1 MLSHRKR
8 KPLAARAGSWI
19 PELDTQPAYSV
30 MAQPILV
37 EGDLV
42 SHITFDYLNEGRPLQ
57 VLDTNRTEALCHYT
71 EGPQQTPVLT
81 WYLISQLV
89 LVHSAKDSDNTAE

>member
-1 MLSHRKR
+1 MMSHRKR
-8 KPLAARAGSWI
+8 KPLTARTGSWI
-19 PELDTQPAYSV
+19 PELDAQPAYSV
-30 MAQPILV
+30 RAQPLIL

-42 SHITFDYLNEGRPLQ
+42 RHASFDYLNGGMPLL

-81 WYLISQLV
+81 WYPLNQLV
-89 LVHSAKDSDNTAE
+89 LVHSARENDETA